1 MNTTG
6 DMEKQLLRLRDMS
19 CFLEEAG
26 SLDDNLLKLAER
38 TAGILGARNCSIL
51 LLNEGEPGDPH
62 MRVCAAYG
70 LLPAAAYQEAVRKG
84 EGIAGHVVATGES
97 LLVEDIGQSPF
108 VAHARRAGEP
118 DKSLLCCPI
127 RISACIAGVVNV
139 TGRDSGRPFT
149 RTDLNLLDV
158 AALFIGKSI
167 QTMQLQ
173 NILNSRFAQLAVAQQ
188 VAQAGAPLGNAL
200 HNPDKVARIIAKSFY
215 REMIRTGFGPAQVIH
230 VASDL
235 IAQLNS
241 QLQRH
246 NKRLGR
252 RGSKNREDIADRAD
266 KNETPERPAAV
277 DPESGSGNLK

>member
-1 MNTTG
+1 MKMTG
-6 DMEKQLLRLRDMS
+6 EMEKQLIRLRDMS

-70 LLPAAAYQEAVRKG
+70 PLPAAAYQEAVRKG

-118 DKSLLCCPI
+118 DKGLLCCPI
-127 RISACIAGVVNV
+127 RINDCIAGVVNI
-139 TGRDSGRPFT
+139 TGRGSGRPFT
-149 RTDLNLLDV
+149 RTDLSLLEV
-158 AALFIGKSI
+158 VALFIGKSI

-188 VAQAGAPLGNAL
+188 AAQGAPLGNAL

-215 REMIRTGFGPAQVIH
+215 KEMIRIGFGPAQVIH
-230 VASDL
+230 VASDI

-246 NKRLGR
+246 NRRLGR
-252 RGSKNREDIADRAD
+252 RGDRNREDIANTD
-266 KNETPERPAAV
+266 ETPGRPAAG
-277 DPESGSGNLK
+277 DPESDSGNLK